1 MIPEKRE
8 TSQMGPTIPKLI
20 DVRELQATVNGELT
34 KPGDFLS

>member
-8 TSQMGPTIPKLI
+8 TSQMGPPIPKLI
-20 DVRELQATVNGELT
+20 DVRELQVAVNGELT